1 MIEPAVSNAAT
12 LPEDWNAEIEA
23 ATTYMFDPMHF
34 PYPLTPL
41 TASTLGPCFATGA
54 TAAFKELRVPI
65 DHVDVIHRNSYR
77 FERWAPVV
85 PSSDDE
91 ARQIGEA
98 AEASMKTEVGRM
110 MERWHGEHLP
120 LISAHLQRLRDMN
133 VGSATPPEL
142 QVLLDGANAIHEDL
156 WTIHFRV
163 ALPMLLSMQL
173 YDELYTDLFQGP
185 DGDAHA
191 LLVGGLSE
199 SVKAGIGLSDLAT
212 KARELGLGDE
222 FRETDSNSLEAT
234 LEASATGRSFLARLR
249 EYLGTYGLRQDL
261 FEFST
266 PTWQEDPSIAL
277 ANVRSYL
284 QTGRDARAEHEAMAR
299 SADLALATA
308 RTRLSAYPE
317 AVRGQFEAMVQFGRQ
332 GAFLQEEHNFYI
344 DQCGM
349 ALIRLFYLR
358 VGQRFVEAGL
368 VQAPDDIFMLSHEE
382 IHQVVGDRF
391 MTPPDTVRT
400 LIQERRTGL
409 AAASKLV
416 PPPFVGEA
424 PAGPPPTGNP
434 MERAM
439 VRFFGGPPQQSAEPN
454 QIQGNGGS
462 RGIATGIARV
472 ARSLDEAKNVLPGEI
487 LVAVTT
493 MPAWTPLFGVAA
505 AVVTETG
512 GVLSHCAIVAREYGL
527 PAVVGA
533 HGATQRIQTG
543 QTITVDGGTGIVTL
557 GA

>member
-1 MIEPAVSNAAT
+1 MIVPAVSNAAT
-12 LPEDWNAEIEA
+12 LPEDWNAGIEA
-23 ATTYMFDPMHF
+23 GTTYMFDPMHF
-34 PYPLTPL
+34 PYALTPL

-54 TAAFKELRVPI
+54 TAAFRELQVPI
-65 DHVDVIHRNSYR
+65 DHIDVIHRNNYR

-91 ARQIGEA
+91 ARQIGET

-120 LISAHLQRLRDMN
+120 RISAHLQRLREMN

-142 QVLLDGANAIHEDL
+142 QALLDEANAIHEDL
-156 WTIHFRV
+156 WTIHFRI
-163 ALPMLLSMQL
+163 AAPMLLSMQL
-173 YDELYTDLFQGP
+173 YDELHADLFEDP
-185 DGDAHA
+185 DADAHA

-199 SVKAGIGLSDLAT
+199 SVKAGIGLSDLAIR
-212 KARELGLGDE
+212 ARELGLEDV
-222 FRETDSNSLEAT
+222 FRETDANTLEAT
-234 LEASATGRSFLARLR
+234 LEASATGRSFLTRLR
-249 EYLGTYGLRQDL
+249 EYLETYGLRQDL

-266 PTWQEDPSIAL
+266 PTWREDPSIAL
-277 ANVRSYL
+277 ANVRGYL
-284 QTGRDARAEHEAMAR
+284 QTGRDARTAQEAMAR
-299 SADLALATA
+299 SADVALTTA
-308 RTRLSAYPE
+308 RARLSAYPE

-344 DQCGM
+344 DQRGM

-358 VGQRFVEAGL
+358 VGQRFVDTGL
-368 VQAPDDIFMLSHEE
+368 IQAPEDIFMLSHEE

-391 MTPPDTVRT
+391 MAPPDTVRT
-400 LIQERRTGL
+400 LIQERRVGL
-409 AAASKLV
+409 AAAALV
-416 PPPFVGEA
+416 PPPFVGEP

-462 RGIATGIARV
+462 RGIATGIACV

-533 HGATQRIQTG
+533 HGATTRIRTG
-543 QTITVDGGTGIVTL
+543 QTVTVDGGTGIVTL

>member
-1 MIEPAVSNAAT
+1 MIVPAVINAAT
-12 LPEDWNAEIEA
+12 LPENWNAGIEA
-23 ATTYMFDPMHF
+23 GTTYMFDPMHF
-34 PYPLTPL
+34 PYALTPL

-54 TAAFKELRVPI
+54 TAAFKELQAPI
-65 DHVDVIHRNSYR
+65 DHIDVIHRNQYL
-77 FERWAPVV
+77 FYRWAPVV

-120 LISAHLQRLRDMN
+120 RISAHLQRLRNMN
-133 VGSATPPEL
+133 VESATPPEL
-142 QVLLDGANAIHEDL
+142 QALLDEVNAIHEDL

-163 ALPMLLSMQL
+163 AAPMLLSMQL
-173 YDELYTDLFQGP
+173 YDELYVDLFQGT
-185 DGDAHA
+185 DADAHA
-191 LLVGGLSE
+191 LLVGALSE
-199 SVKAGIGLSDLAT
+199 SVKAGIGLSDLAA
-212 KARELGLGDE
+212 KARELSLQDV
-222 FRETDSNSLEAT
+222 FQETDSNSMEAT
-234 LEASATGRSFLARLR
+234 LEASATGRSFLAGLR
-249 EYLGTYGLRQDL
+249 EYLETYGLRQDL

-266 PTWQEDPSIAL
+266 PTWQEDPTIAL
-277 ANVRSYL
+277 ANVRSYV
-284 QTGRDARAEHEAMAR
+284 QTGRDARAEHEAMAK

-317 AVRGQFEAMVQFGRQ
+317 AVLGQFEAMVQFGRH

-344 DQCGM
+344 DQRGM
-349 ALIRLFYLR
+349 ASIRLFYLQ

-382 IHQVVGDRF
+382 IHQFVGDRF

-409 AAASKLV
+409 AAASELV

-434 MERAM
+434 MERAE

-493 MPAWTPLFGVAA
+493 MPAWTPLFGVVA

-533 HGATQRIQTG
+533 HGATTRIRTG
-543 QTITVDGGTGIVTL
+543 QIVTVDGGTGIVTL

>member
-1 MIEPAVSNAAT
+1 
-12 LPEDWNAEIEA
+12 
-23 ATTYMFDPMHF
+23 
-34 PYPLTPL
+34 
-41 TASTLGPCFATGA
+41 
-54 TAAFKELRVPI
+54 
-65 DHVDVIHRNSYR
+65 
-77 FERWAPVV
+77 
-85 PSSDDE
+85 
-91 ARQIGEA
+91 
-98 AEASMKTEVGRM
+98 
-110 MERWHGEHLP
+110 
-120 LISAHLQRLRDMN
+120 
-133 VGSATPPEL
+133 
-142 QVLLDGANAIHEDL
+142 
-156 WTIHFRV
+156 
-163 ALPMLLSMQL
+163 MLLSMQL

-199 SVKAGIGLSDLAT
+199 SVKAGIGLSDLAA
-212 KARELGLGDE
+212 KARELGLGDV

-308 RTRLSAYPE
+308 RTKLSAYPE

-533 HGATQRIQTG
+533 HGATTRIRTG
-543 QTITVDGGTGIVTL
+543 QTVTVDGGTGIVTL